1 MFGEIYLFSALILG
15 GIFLVY
21 SFRLY
26 MDDSNEVAMPT
37 FAYSIVYLAL
47 LLAAML
53 VDHFIYL

>member
-1 MFGEIYLFSALILG
+1 
-15 GIFLVY
+15 
-21 SFRLY
+21 

-47 LLAAML
+47 LFAAML